1 MKLLLTGYPGF
12 LARSI
17 KAWFEQAGWNV
28 DTLGLLEL
36 ASDEKGSGEHI
47 VCNLAEQVPALPEER
62 YDLVIHAAGKAHV
75 VPRTAEEA
83 AAFFAVNVQGT
94 ANLLSAL
101 QETPPKA
108 ILFISSVAVYGLTS
122 GEAVTEEAALLAE
135 DPYGKSKIEAEKLIL
150 NTPFPEPVRRGI
162 VRLPLIAGANAPGN
176 LGSMFRAMR
185 KGLYFNIGSG
195 AARRSVILLR
205 DIAPFLAELAG
216 RGGVYNL
223 TDGRDLSFAEL
234 YSGLRKLNHFPYRPG
249 LPFWCAALLA
259 LTGEVIQ
266 KITRRQFMF
275 NRRRL
280 RQMTQTLTFDGRA
293 ALQDFSWRPHPVL
306 DHLDELSSA
315 EQN

>member
-17 KAWFEQAGWNV
+17 KIWFEQEGWMV
-28 DTLGLLEL
+28 DTLGLQEL
-36 ASDEKGSGEHI
+36 SSDEKSCGVHI
-47 VCNLAEQVPALPEER
+47 VCNLAEHMPVLPVER

-75 VPRTAEEA
+75 VPRTPEEA
-83 AAFFAVNVQGT
+83 TAFFAVNVQGT

-101 QETPPKA
+101 QISPPQA
-108 ILFISSVAVYGLTS
+108 VIFISSVTVYGLTA
-122 GEAVTEEAALLAE
+122 GEAVNEKAQLLAE
-135 DPYGKSKIEAEKLIL
+135 EPDGKSKIEAEKLIL
-150 NTPFPEPVRRGI
+150 NTAFSEPVRRGI
-162 VRLPLIAGANAPGN
+162 VRLPLVVGANAPGN

-185 KGLYFNIGSG
+185 KGLYFNVGSG

-205 DIAPFLAELAG
+205 DIAPFLAELAK

-249 LPFWCAALLA
+249 LPFWCATLLA
-259 LTGEVIQ
+259 LAGEVIQ

-293 ALQDFSWRPHPVL
+293 ALRDFSWRPHPVL
-306 DHLDELSSA
+306 DHLDELSA
-315 EQN
+315 PEQN

>member
-17 KAWFEQAGWNV
+17 KVWFEQQGWSV
-28 DTLGLLEL
+28 DTLGLLKLSTE
-36 ASDEKGSGEHI
+36 EKGSGTHV
-47 VCNLAEQVPALPEER
+47 VCNLAEQVPTLPKGR

-75 VPRTAEEA
+75 IPRTAEEA

-94 ANLLSAL
+94 ANLLAAL
-101 QETPPKA
+101 QNTPPRA
-108 ILFISSVAVYGLTS
+108 ILFISSVGVYGLIS

-150 NTPFPEPVRRGI
+150 NTAFPEPVRRGI

-185 KGLYFNIGSG
+185 KGLYFNVGSG

-205 DIAPFLAELAG
+205 DIAPFLAELAE

-234 YSGLRKLNHFPYRPG
+234 YSGLRKLNQFPYRPG
-249 LPFWCAALLA
+249 LPFWCATLLA

-266 KITRRQFMF
+266 KITHRQFLF
-275 NRRRL
+275 NQRRL
-280 RQMTQTLTFDGRA
+280 RQMTQTLTFSGGA
-293 ALQDFSWRPHPVL
+293 ALRDFSWRPHPVL
-306 DHLDELSSA
+306 DHLGELSAA